1 MHVKIGVPEVCRDQ
15 TLELF
20 KGVNGRLDAMM
31 TNSEKKKK
39 LKERWKLFL
48 SASVGTAVPRQEWTH
63 LQDES
68 Q

>member
-1 MHVKIGVPEVCRDQ
+1 MHMKIGVPEVCRDQ

-39 LKERWKLFL
+39 KLKERWKLFL
-48 SASVGTAVPRQEWTH
+48 SASVGTAVPRQE
-63 LQDES
+63 
-68 Q
+68 

>member
-20 KGVNGRLDAMM
+20 KRLNGRLDAMM

-39 LKERWKLFL
+39 TERKVETFPLCFRRHC
-48 SASVGTAVPRQEWTH
+48 SPEARVDPSPG
-63 LQDES
+63 
-68 Q
+68 

>member
-39 LKERWKLFL
+39 TERKVETFPLCFCRYC
-48 SASVGTAVPRQEWTH
+48 SPKARVNPSPG
-63 LQDES
+63 
-68 Q
+68 